1 MSYPFSGNFNKSKNT
16 SNNNQLVELN
26 SSHVL
31 QNSEV
36 FQKVGEHVR
45 NLKTKSINIHKN
57 ISDQVEQGTIN
68 EKKQL
73 EEAIN
78 NYQNKVNSIL
88 ESDNIK
94 NDVKKGEQYSN
105 QLEKVMS
112 QIKTAYIESIKEIKS
127 KCNDQNEFFEKVQE
141 LDSRIENVLLTNE
154 EKEMIQKVRAEIS
167 GMFGDENNAMI
178 KYLPF

>member
-1 MSYPFSGNFNKSKNT
+1 MSYPFSQNLNNNKN
-16 SNNNQLVELN
+16 SNENQLVELN

-36 FQKVGEHVR
+36 FQKVGQHVR
-45 NLKTKSINIHKN
+45 NLKSKSINIHKN
-57 ISDQVEQGTIN
+57 ITDEVERETVN

-88 ESDNIK
+88 ERDDIK
-94 NDVKKGEQYSN
+94 NNVKKGEQYGK
-105 QLEKVMS
+105 QLEKVME
-112 QIKTAYIESIKEIKS
+112 QIRTAYVKSIKEIKS
-127 KCNDQNEFFEKVQE
+127 KCKNQEDFFQKMQE
-141 LDSRIENVLLTNE
+141 LDNRIENVLLTDE
-154 EKEMIQKVRAEIS
+154 EKEMIQKVRQEIS
-167 GMFGDENNAMI
+167 GMFGEDTNAMI